1 MGGSLNSRKN
11 RFEGKVAVI
20 TGGGG
25 VLCSAVA
32 EALAKEGASIA
43 ILDIREDAAETV
55 ASKIRAE
62 GGKALAVKADVTDR
76 TSVEEACKTTLELQR
91 ALSFLSSIFL
101 RRRWNALCI

>member
-32 EALAKEGASIA
+32 EALAKEGASIVLLPKSA
-43 ILDIREDAAETV
+43 R
-55 ASKIRAE
+55 K
-62 GGKALAVKADVTDR
+62 AVKR
-76 TSVEEACKTTLELQR
+76 WL
-91 ALSFLSSIFL
+91 L
-101 RRRWNALCI
+101 RQT